1 MTSFVLMTEDNQAV
15 YLVQL
20 LNALNNPKEAK
31 RQEQALH
38 AAHTAPANEQQS
50 KIEQVERKET
60 EIAQR
65 SPLGQFVVTEK
76 YYDLINLG
84 FFPSIENIMNAKP
97 SQIDT
102 AFTLVFSLLPKV
114 ASTAGSVQEIINK
127 LAQVLGTDHQSHP
140 ALKLRLLAILF
151 NLLGPGS
158 LIRHDILIKI
168 FDLALSS
175 RRPTLPLTFVK
186 PLDDWVKVW
195 SRSPQF
201 PPAKIAIT
209 YLKVAQLAEA
219 AKDMEKRYDY
229 MYKYVKAIGNVT
241 PLDDN
246 HKSYVATAVLEV
258 LKVAGGPQS
267 KSVVTDCGR
276 FVEMPAVK
284 ALQDVPKYKK
294 LIRLLKIFAND
305 PITDYM
311 RFYKENPQV
320 INELGLNHEDC
331 MSRLRTLT
339 LCDLGMANETL
350 TFKELEEKLLIEGG
364 DDAIEET
371 VLNAVMSKKIDARI
385 DEAEQKVIILRA
397 SWRSFRSDDWRIL
410 AEKLGNWKNT
420 LDSVITETFAKRGFN
435 YR

>member
-20 LNALNNPKEAK
+20 LNAVNNPEEAK
-31 RQEQALH
+31 RQEQALR

-50 KIEQVERKET
+50 KIEQLERSET
-60 EIAQR
+60 EIAHR
-65 SPLGQFVVTEK
+65 SPLGQFVVHER
-76 YYDLINLG
+76 YYDLIVQG

-114 ASTAGSVQEIINK
+114 GASGGSVHDIINK
-127 LAQVLGTDHQSHP
+127 LAEVLGTDHQSHP
-140 ALKLRLLAILF
+140 ALKLRLFAILF
-151 NLLGPGS
+151 NLLGANS

-186 PLDDWVKVW
+186 PLDDWIKAW
-195 SRSPQF
+195 SRSPKWA
-201 PPAKIAIT
+201 PVKTAIT

-219 AKDMEKRYDY
+219 ANDMEKRYDY
-229 MYKYVKAIGNVT
+229 TYKYVKAIGNVT

-246 HKSYVATAVLEV
+246 HKSYVAKAVVEV

-267 KSVVTDCGR
+267 KSIVTDCGR

-284 ALQDVPKYKK
+284 AIQDIPKYKK

-305 PITDYM
+305 PITDYV

-320 INELGLNHEDC
+320 ISELGLNHEDC

-339 LCDLGMANETL
+339 LCDLAMANESL
-350 TFKELEEKLLIEGG
+350 TFKEIEEKLLIEGG
-364 DDAIEET
+364 ENAIEET
-371 VLNAVMSKKIDARI
+371 ILNAVVSKKIDARI
-385 DEAEQKVIILRA
+385 DEAEKKVLILRA
-397 SWRSFRSDDWRIL
+397 SWRSFRTDDWRIL